1 MPIRDLVAALTG
13 QGNGHAVKPWGRLL
27 SAAKRLITHFPMRG
41 FKDLLLFGQERFPI
55 LGQINGNERLTVIGH
70 PWPKVA

>member
-1 MPIRDLVAALTG
+1 MPIRDLVATG
-13 QGNGHAVKPWGRLL
+13 TEQRNNHAVKPSGRLL

-55 LGQINGNERLTVIGH
+55 LGQINANDRLTVIGR
-70 PWPKVA
+70 PWPRIA